1 MNDEKALEIL
11 KKMRKELYEHKVQ
24 SEKIKGIIETS
35 KDKEMIDNHTKRLA
49 EIEKSIMRCRK
60 AQRVA
65 EDHLQIERKL
75 IDALARCIEKTKV
88 PMISRDTKKADIRLG
103 SRLYE
108 FKVRH
113 SKGELD
119 EIKLEQLKKIHP
131 DILEP
136 TNKIRWNQMFESVR
150 SYCRVNQTHTIQ
162 PSKDKRKEKLRW
174 WLSNQI
180 KLINAYFKKHD
191 NSLFNN
197 NINDSRHDE
206 MTRRNTLLIEAGL
219 KADLNTGRFLR
230 PLNIASKDSEINKR
244 RLIRSIDYQVK
255 MLREIHKTDY
265 ISIVKDRILKQMSEK
280 EEKLRDLN
288 ETKRIAKFI
297 EINEPSVDKYLDDD
311 AAY

>member
-1 MNDEKALEIL
+1 MNDEEAQKILEIT
-11 KKMRKELYEHKVQ
+11 RKQLYEHQVQ
-24 SEKIKGIIETS
+24 SQKIKDIIETS
-35 KDKEMIDNHTKRLA
+35 NDKKMIDNHAKRLA
-49 EIEKSIMRCRK
+49 AIDAEKKIIMK
-60 AQRVA
+60 EQRSA
-65 EDHLQIERKL
+65 EDHLQLEQKF
-75 IDALARCIEKTKV
+75 IDALARYIEKSKV
-88 PMISRDTKKADIRLG
+88 PIISRDAKKADIRLG

-136 TNKIRWNQMFESVR
+136 TNKIKWNQMFESVR
-150 SYCRVNQTHTIQ
+150 SYCRANQTHSIQ

-174 WLSNQI
+174 WLSNQT

-191 NSLFNN
+191 NSLINN
-197 NINDSRHDE
+197 MNDSRQDE

-230 PLNIASKDSEINKR
+230 PLNIPSRDSEINKR
-244 RLIRSIDYQVK
+244 RLIRNIDYHIK

-265 ISIVKDRILKQMSEK
+265 ISIVKDRILKQISDK
-280 EEKLRDLN
+280 EEELRNLN

-297 EINEPSVDKYLDDD
+297 EINETTSVYKYLDDD
-311 AAY
+311 VPY